1 MIWIAAGFSL
11 CMLIYVG
18 FVLRSTWHFMRIPCA
33 SPATFQLRPMVSVV
47 IPARNEAS
55 NLARCLRSVLYQ
67 SYPAEFFEVI
77 LVNDHSTDAT
87 AAIAYVMAQTYPHLR
102 VIDLQLDGPTVAYKK
117 AALTAGVKAARGE
130 IILQTDADCE
140 VPDTWIECMVSHM
153 GPKTGLV
160 AGPVLLTHHDHWL
173 QRLQTLELMGLV
185 VLGGG
190 SMAARQPN
198 LANGANLGY
207 RRAVFGEVNGFEG
220 IDRVASGDD
229 ELLLQKIHRLGKYEL
244 RFVRCR
250 SALVRTPAQATWPEL
265 KAQRLRWVSKA
276 RFYLNRWPNLI
287 QAISYLAFLGL
298 PTLAV
303 LGFWQPSAAGLALQ
317 LFALKAIADL
327 LLMYQ
332 AGRFF
337 RNLPLLKWLPL
348 LEVVYIPYV
357 LWVGL
362 VGNLVKHYRWK
373 DRIVS

>member
-11 CMLIYVG
+11 CMLIYVV
-18 FVLRSTWHFMRIPCA
+18 FVLRSAWHFMQIPCE
-33 SPATFQLRPMVSVV
+33 SPATFHLRPMVSVV
-47 IPARNEAS
+47 IPARNEAKT
-55 NLARCLRSVLYQ
+55 LARCLSSVLSQ

-87 AAIAYVMAQTYPHLR
+87 AAIAYVMAQKHPNLR
-102 VIDLQLDGPTVAYKK
+102 IIDLKLEEPTVAYKK

-140 VPDTWIECMVSHM
+140 VPDTWIDCMASHM

-160 AGPVLLTHHDHWL
+160 AGPVLLTHDDHWL

-207 RRAVFGEVNGFEG
+207 RREVFWEVNGFEG
-220 IDRVASGDD
+220 VDRVASGDD

-250 SALVRTPAQATWPEL
+250 SALVETPAQATWPEL

-276 RFYLNRWPNLI
+276 RFYLNRWPNVI
-287 QAISYLAFLGL
+287 QALSYLAFLGL

-317 LFALKAIADL
+317 LFTLKAIADL

-337 RNLPLLKWLPL
+337 RNLPLLRWLPL
-348 LEVVYIPYV
+348 LELVYIPYV

-362 VGNLVKHYRWK
+362 VGNLIKHYRWK
-373 DRIVS
+373 DRTVS